1 MHCEAANYLQKGFVA
16 AKRDRIVLRGYTIFS
31 SFVIINNMLEP
42 KRRSRPLWFVSA
54 LFLFQRT
61 VNNMELLA
69 KYVIPLDCRAKKNSH
84 RIAGSGPR
92 CPMCG
97 KFQKQFIRN
106 GSTATDFA
114 FRAAQYLSPRPV
126 KPFSSQVHLIYRVYT
141 ATWHKKDDLN
151 LYEAL
156 DDILVKEGVLAD
168 DNRKIIRSRDGSRV
182 LYDKDN
188 PRAEIYIYDYKEED
202 DLWLH
207 KTVQKCLRWIASLV
221 STNPET
227 GIPN

>member
-1 MHCEAANYLQKGFVA
+1 M
-16 AKRDRIVLRGYTIFS
+16 
-31 SFVIINNMLEP
+31 
-42 KRRSRPLWFVSA
+42 WFASA

-61 VNNMELLA
+61 VTIMQLLA
-69 KYVIPLDCRAKKNSH
+69 SYVIPLDTRAKKNSH

-97 KFQKQFIRN
+97 KFKKQFIRN

-126 KPFSSQVHLIYRVYT
+126 KPFACQVHLIYRVYT

-188 PRAEIYIYDYKEED
+188 PRAEIYIYEYEEEGD
-202 DLWLH
+202 VWLL
-207 KTVQKCLRWIASLV
+207 KPVQKCLQWIVSLASM
-221 STNPET
+221 SQET
-227 GIPN
+227 EPQN

>member
-1 MHCEAANYLQKGFVA
+1 
-16 AKRDRIVLRGYTIFS
+16 
-31 SFVIINNMLEP
+31 
-42 KRRSRPLWFVSA
+42 
-54 LFLFQRT
+54 
-61 VNNMELLA
+61 MELLA

-114 FRAAQYLSPRPV
+114 FRAAQYLYPKPA
-126 KPFSSQVHLIYRVYT
+126 KPFVCRVQVIYRVYT

-156 DDILVKEGVLAD
+156 DDILVKEKILED

-188 PRAEIYIYDYKEED
+188 PRAEIYIYDYEEEE

-207 KTVQKCLRWIASLV
+207 RPVQKCLPLINSLA

-227 GIPN
+227 ETPN

>member
-1 MHCEAANYLQKGFVA
+1 MICFGAFSNLKKKVICLQ
-16 AKRDRIVLRGYTIFS
+16 
-31 SFVIINNMLEP
+31 
-42 KRRSRPLWFVSA
+42 
-54 LFLFQRT
+54 
-61 VNNMELLA
+61 LLA
-69 KYVIPLDCRAKKNSH
+69 EYVIPLDPRAKKNSH

-114 FRAAQYLSPRPV
+114 FRAASYLRP
-126 KPFSSQVHLIYRVYT
+126 KPKVPIGGEVHLIYRIYT

-156 DDILVKEGVLAD
+156 DDILVKEKILLD

-188 PRAEIYIYDYKEED
+188 PRAEVYIYEYKEEG
-202 DLWLH
+202 DLWLRT
-207 KTVQKCLRWIASLV
+207 TVRKCLQWIVSLASTKEQTD
-221 STNPET
+221 SQK
-227 GIPN
+227 